1 MLYKRLARRAL
12 AFHIT
17 ANVRSFASASFASTM
32 AKAPQSF
39 ILDRNIFNES
49 LYSRMRNFWFE
60 GLPEGAST
68 PGPDLLERWY
78 GVNVTPERKAK
89 MDEQCSKEFGHAL
102 DALTPD
108 KLALPEFESYEK
120 DIETA
125 DVIAGPFLTEVKEA
139 QTKDEKKGA
148 ETLLSLVLIL
158 DQITRNI
165 YRDSEGLRLVF
176 RHFDRLAFAL
186 VQGSM
191 KLTPNPVEYEGYQLR
206 PVIKQWFLMPL
217 EHSEHVPSHE
227 LFVQIWSALRK
238 NVEAAGDQP
247 AVDNIDYSME
257 FEKAHIEP
265 LRKFGRYPHRN
276 AALGRKSTKEEE
288 EELKS
293 GASTFGVHQGQKEKP
308 EWEKSE
314 L

>member
-1 MLYKRLARRAL
+1 
-12 AFHIT
+12 
-17 ANVRSFASASFASTM
+17 
-32 AKAPQSF
+32 
-39 ILDRNIFNES
+39 
-49 LYSRMRNFWFE
+49 MRDFWFE

-68 PGPDLLERWY
+68 PTPALLERWY
-78 GVNVTPERKAK
+78 GVNATPEQKAE
-89 MDEQCSKEFGHAL
+89 MDERCSKEFGHAL

-120 DIETA
+120 EIENA
-125 DVIAGPFLTEVKEA
+125 DVIATPFLTDVKEA

-148 ETLLSLVLIL
+148 DTLLSLVLIL
-158 DQITRNI
+158 DQMSRNI

-186 VQGSM
+186 VYGSM
-191 KLTPNPVEYEGYQLR
+191 KLTPNPVEYEGYKAR
-206 PVIKQWFLMPL
+206 PVMKQWYLMPL
-217 EHSEHVPSHE
+217 EHSEHLPSHE
-227 LFVQIWSALRK
+227 LFVQIWSACRK
-238 NVEAAGDQP
+238 AAEAAGDQP
-247 AVDNIDYSME
+247 AVDNIDYSMD
-257 FEKAHIEP
+257 FEKDHIEP

-288 EELKS
+288 DELKS
-293 GASTFGVHQGQKEKP
+293 GGSTFGVQQGEKEKQ